1 MKMITTGAFEA
12 NDGREEL
19 RASLSGSSPWDYQ
32 DLDNDFE
39 VYPLPS
45 RWLTSDPAA
54 EFGIPAELAYLE
66 CALYR
71 RLPDTLARQWPE
83 RFVNAIPG
91 GADLSD
97 VADRLMLWLLRDEA
111 SPLMLDIDVAQ
122 RLWRDKFPLGKV
134 ADLFDRRVAGDS
146 PDASEV
152 EALCLQIDDGVR
164 EEIFRRESTII
175 YACSALVDMAR
186 YAADRAESHLPA
198 AAVRCVASASQQ
210 LETYSPEARRAI
222 RASRQYVGGLGY
234 PNRAVV
240 NAYGAVA
247 DALVGYIMEAPRI
260 GG

>member
-1 MKMITTGAFEA
+1 MKMMTTGAFEA

-19 RASLSGSSPWDYQ
+19 RASLSGSSPSDYQ

-97 VADRLMLWLLRDEA
+97 VADRLMLWLLQDAA
-111 SPLMLDIDVAQ
+111 SPLMLDMDVAQ

-134 ADLFDRRVAGDS
+134 ADLFDRRLAGEC
-146 PDASEV
+146 PPVGEA
-152 EALCLQIDDGVR
+152 EALHSEIEEGVR
-164 EEIFRRESTII
+164 EEIFRREAAVI
-175 YACSALVDMAR
+175 YMCGALGDMAGYLAGR
-186 YAADRAESHLPA
+186 LAAHLPA
-198 AAVRCVASASQQ
+198 SAVRGVGGAVRQ
-210 LETYSPEARRAI
+210 LDMYSPEARRVL
-222 RASRQYVGGLGY
+222 RAARQYVEGPGY
-234 PNRAVV
+234 RYRAEY
-240 NAYGAVA
+240 NMYGAVA
-247 DALVGYIMEAPRI
+247 DALAGYIMEAPQFE
-260 GG
+260 G

>member
-1 MKMITTGAFEA
+1 MTVGAFEFA
-12 NDGREEL
+12 GRRERL
-19 RASLSGSSPWDYQ
+19 RESLSNSCTGGYKSV
-32 DLDNDFE
+32 DLGYEKF
-39 VYPLPS
+39 PLPS
-45 RWLTSDPAA
+45 RWPTGDPVGD
-54 EFGIPAELAYLE
+54 FGVPEELAYLE
-66 CALYR
+66 CGIYEK
-71 RLPDTLARQWPE
+71 LPLPLARQWPE
-83 RFVNAIPG
+83 RFVNAIPAR
-91 GADLSD
+91 ADLGD

-152 EALCLQIDDGVR
+152 EALCLQIEDGVR
-164 EEIFRRESTII
+164 EEILRRESAVI
-175 YACSALVDMAR
+175 YACSALVDMVR

-234 PNRAVV
+234 SNRAVV